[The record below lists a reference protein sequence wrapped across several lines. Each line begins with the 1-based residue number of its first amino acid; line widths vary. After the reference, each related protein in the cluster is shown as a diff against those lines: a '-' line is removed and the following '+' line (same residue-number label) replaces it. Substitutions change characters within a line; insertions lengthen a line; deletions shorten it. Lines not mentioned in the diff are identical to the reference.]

1 MKVTVFGTGYVGLT
15 QAACLAEVGHSVCC
29 VDVDEKRIASLLEGH
44 CPIFEPGLPALLEKN
59 LASGR
64 LQFTTDAALATA
76 FADIIFIAVGT
87 PPCEDGSAD
96 LRNVFAVVETLM
108 AYAKHDK
115 VIINKSTSPVGTVDR
130 IKSMIANRSNGS
142 ALRFEVVSNP
152 EFLKEGS
159 AVNDCMRPER
169 IIIGGAQPA
178 TIELIRELYQP
189 FSRNR
194 EKIIEMDARSAELTK
209 YAANCMLAT
218 KISFINEMANLAEH
232 LGADIEMVRRGIG
245 SDSRIGYDFIYPGC
259 GFGGS
264 CFPKDLSALQK
275 TAELVDFD
283 TQLLRAVDAVN
294 QRQKHRLF
302 EKIQRHYRNELR
314 GKVFAVWGLA
324 FKPNTDDI
332 REASSRVLLEALW
345 KAGARVQAHDPQA
358 MHEFARHYGQRS
370 DLQLM
375 PSKEGTLQG
384 ADALV
389 IVTEWQDFRVLDL
402 EQVPQLLA
410 DRVVFDGRNLF
421 DPEHMAAAGLA
432 YYAIGRGRV
441 DSE

>member
-29 VDVDEKRIASLLEGH
+29 VDVDEQRIASLLEGH

-76 FADIIFIAVGT
+76 FADIVFIAVGT

-108 AYAKHDK
+108 GYATHDK

-130 IKSMIANRSNGS
+130 IKSMIADRSNGS

-358 MHEFARHYGQRS
+358 MQEFERHYGQRS

-375 PSKEGTLQG
+375 SSKEGTLQG

-432 YYAIGRGRV
+432 YYGIGRGRV